1 MRVWIK
7 RVNKNSDRRF
17 QHTDICWDTEN
28 MLSVL
33 ARRVVEQIQMKMT
46 RPIGK
51 ILAGLCFMG
60 LIASCDSSKENQ
72 LNVKHRESY
81 HINPEVTTNGISTAQ
96 YSVDSVCSLQVS
108 DDIVEIRTS
117 KIIAANGRIYLLDA
131 EITKKLYVFDSK
143 GNLTATIGE
152 RGRARN
158 EFVGKPDDFF
168 VDSKNRLH
176 VFDKIGHKIIVY
188 DGNGA
193 FCDVIMTDAYYPHS
207 IGLTGT
213 DKYMMYFNVGQRDES
228 VEGDVPSSLL
238 LFDQDFKKYKKL
250 MPSEG
255 DLHCSVSQFTFFRD
269 GERLAYIPCFSDSVI
284 VFKNDAVE
292 KVVSFEFDAKVLS
305 KDNPDLLRQQ
315 DYSFMSFYQGVL
327 GLNRYQ
333 ETDSFIYLDY
343 IYMNQSRYWLYVKN
357 SGQAFSGTKIFE
369 GVAPYSYYCTCGN
382 QIVGYISK
390 NTVESLKRLLDN
402 EQFQENL
409 RKSPG
414 QIKDIIEGK
423 IATPALIFITIK

>member
-17 QHTDICWDTEN
+17 QYTDICWDTEN

-193 FCDVIMTDAYYPHS
+193 FRDVIMTDAYYPHS

-213 DKYMMYFNVGQRDES
+213 DKYMMMS
-228 VEGDVPSSLL
+228 VRETKAWRGMFLPRYCCSTKISRNTRSLCRRRETYTALFLNSPSSG
-238 LFDQDFKKYKKL
+238 
-250 MPSEG
+250 MARGSRTSP
-255 DLHCSVSQFTFFRD
+255 
-269 GERLAYIPCFSDSVI
+269 
-284 VFKNDAVE
+284 VFPI
-292 KVVSFEFDAKVLS
+292 L
-305 KDNPDLLRQQ
+305 
-315 DYSFMSFYQGVL
+315 
-327 GLNRYQ
+327 
-333 ETDSFIYLDY
+333 
-343 IYMNQSRYWLYVKN
+343 
-357 SGQAFSGTKIFE
+357 
-369 GVAPYSYYCTCGN
+369 
-382 QIVGYISK
+382 
-390 NTVESLKRLLDN
+390 
-402 EQFQENL
+402 
-409 RKSPG
+409 
-414 QIKDIIEGK
+414 
-423 IATPALIFITIK
+423 